1 MSDPIRI
8 GLLGAGWITRAHG
21 HALHTLNHVT
31 PLARPI
37 ELAALAARNPDRG
50 AAMARDLGIE
60 RFTTDWREVVDD
72 PDIDVI
78 AVLLGET
85 AHLEATDAA
94 LALGKPV
101 LCEKPLGRD
110 RFEAA
115 AMLDAAR
122 RAGVHAAVGFNY
134 RYMPAMRLARDIV
147 VQRPARTV
155 PAVPGGLSPGPC
167 RRRPCP
173 SRKPNVSRA
182 ITDYCHIIDFMRYLG
197 NEAEAVQAV
206 AAKLTPA
213 DIGVDLEDAYVAAVE
228 LRGGGIASLE
238 ASRVAWGWKGR
249 QGIEFNGT
257 EGSLWWDMEDLNR
270 LHVFYAADEADGT
283 GGFRDILVS
292 QPEHPFMDMWWP
304 PGHTVGWEHS
314 FAHEWRDFLTA
325 VIDDRRSAVEQA
337 SFEDGYQAA
346 LMCDA
351 VITAAT
357 EQRRVTTRRDGG
369 VGRRQR
375 RPGMTAARELGI
387 GMVGAGTM
395 AGAHS
400 LALSMLAPLYAD
412 LPIRPRLVVRR
423 RRQRPAG
430 VPPRRALRLRARGRR
445 TGVRSWTRPTST
457 SSSRACR
464 RRTTVRSCSARP
476 QRAST
481 S

>member
-1 MSDPIRI
+1 MPDPIRI

-37 ELAALAARNPDRG
+37 ELVALAARSPDRG

-85 AHLEATDAA
+85 AHLEATDAT

-122 RAGVHAAVGFNY
+122 RAGVQAAVGFNY

-147 VQRPARTV
+147 YSGRLGRCLQFRAVYLQDHAAGTV
-155 PAVPGGLSPGPC
+155 
-167 RRRPCP
+167 P

-206 AAKLTPA
+206 AAKLTAA
-213 DIGVDLEDAYVAAVE
+213 DVGVDLEDAYVAAVE

-325 VIDDRRSAVEQA
+325 VIDGTPLPVEQA

-357 EQRRVTTRRDGG
+357 EQRRVTLDE
-369 VGRRQR
+369 
-375 RPGMTAARELGI
+375 MTAS
-387 GMVGAGTM
+387 VGAR
-395 AGAHS
+395 
-400 LALSMLAPLYAD
+400 D
-412 LPIRPRLVVRR
+412 V
-423 RRQRPAG
+423 PA
-430 VPPRRALRLRARGRR
+430 
-445 TGVRSWTRPTST
+445 
-457 SSSRACR
+457 
-464 RRTTVRSCSARP
+464 
-476 QRAST
+476 
-481 S
+481 

>member
-1 MSDPIRI
+1 MADPIRI

-31 PLARPI
+31 PLGRPI
-37 ELAALAARNPDRG
+37 ELAALAARNAERG
-50 AAMARDLGIE
+50 GAMARDLRIE

-85 AHLEATDAA
+85 VHLEATQAT
-94 LALGKPV
+94 LALGKPI

-122 RAGVHAAVGFNY
+122 RAGIQAAVGFNY
-134 RYMPAMRLARDIV
+134 RYMPAMRLARQV
-147 VQRPARTV
+147 VESGRLGRCLQFRAVYLQDHAAGTV
-155 PAVPGGLSPGPC
+155 
-167 RRRPCP
+167 P

-182 ITDYCHIIDFMRYLG
+182 ITDYCHIIDFMRFLG
-197 NEAEAVQAV
+197 NEAEAVQAT
-206 AAKLTPA
+206 AAKLTPS
-213 DIGVDLEDAYVAAVE
+213 DVGVDLEDAYVAAVD

-249 QGIEFNGT
+249 QVVEFNGT

-325 VIDDRRSAVEQA
+325 VIEDRPLPPEQA
-337 SFEDGYQAA
+337 SFEDGFQAA

-357 EQRRVTTRRDGG
+357 ERRRVTLDE
-369 VGRRQR
+369 
-375 RPGMTAARELGI
+375 MAATVARSD
-387 GMVGAGTM
+387 V
-395 AGAHS
+395 
-400 LALSMLAPLYAD
+400 
-412 LPIRPRLVVRR
+412 
-423 RRQRPAG
+423 PA
-430 VPPRRALRLRARGRR
+430 
-445 TGVRSWTRPTST
+445 
-457 SSSRACR
+457 
-464 RRTTVRSCSARP
+464 
-476 QRAST
+476 
-481 S
+481 

>member
-1 MSDPIRI
+1 MTKPIRI

-37 ELAALAARNPDRG
+37 ELAALAARTPDRG
-50 AAMARDLGIE
+50 IAMARDLGIE

-72 PDIDVI
+72 PEVDVI

-85 AHLEATDAA
+85 AHLEATEAT

-115 AMLDAAR
+115 SMLDAAR

-134 RYMPAMRLARDIV
+134 RYMPAMRLAREIV
-147 VQRPARTV
+147 FSGRLGRCLQFRAVYLQDHAAGTV
-155 PAVPGGLSPGPC
+155 
-167 RRRPCP
+167 P

-197 NEAEAVQAV
+197 NEAEAVQAT
-206 AAKLTPA
+206 AAKLTAA

-325 VIDDRRSAVEQA
+325 VIEDRPLPVEQA

-351 VITAAT
+351 IITAAT
-357 EQRRVTTRRDGG
+357 EKHRVTLDE
-369 VGRRQR
+369 
-375 RPGMTAARELGI
+375 MAAS
-387 GMVGAGTM
+387 VGA
-395 AGAHS
+395 S
-400 LALSMLAPLYAD
+400 D
-412 LPIRPRLVVRR
+412 V
-423 RRQRPAG
+423 PA
-430 VPPRRALRLRARGRR
+430 
-445 TGVRSWTRPTST
+445 
-457 SSSRACR
+457 
-464 RRTTVRSCSARP
+464 
-476 QRAST
+476 
-481 S
+481 

>member
-1 MSDPIRI
+1 MADPIRI
-8 GLLGAGWITRAHG
+8 GLLGAGWITRAHA
-21 HALHTLNHVT
+21 HALHTLDHVT
-31 PLARPI
+31 PLGRPI
-37 ELAALAARNPDRG
+37 ELAALAARNPERG
-50 AAMARDLGIE
+50 GAMARDLGIE

-72 PDIDVI
+72 PDIDVV

-85 AHLEATDAA
+85 AHREATEAT
-94 LALGKPV
+94 LALGKPI

-115 AMLDAAR
+115 AMRDAAR

-147 VQRPARTV
+147 DSGRLGRCLQFR
-155 PAVPGGLSPGPC
+155 AVYLQDHAAGMV
-167 RRRPCP
+167 P

-182 ITDYCHIIDFMRYLG
+182 ITDYCHIIDFLRYLG
-197 NEAEAVQAV
+197 NEAEAVQAT
-206 AAKLTPA
+206 AAKLTA
-213 DIGVDLEDAYVAAVE
+213 SDIGVDLEDAYVAAVE

-249 QGIEFNGT
+249 QVIEFNGT

-283 GGFRDILVS
+283 GGFRDVLVS

-325 VIDDRRSAVEQA
+325 VIEGKPLPVEQA
-337 SFEDGYQAA
+337 SFEDGFQAA

-357 EQRRVTTRRDGG
+357 EKRRVTLDE
-369 VGRRQR
+369 
-375 RPGMTAARELGI
+375 MAAS
-387 GMVGAGTM
+387 VAT
-395 AGAHS
+395 S
-400 LALSMLAPLYAD
+400 D
-412 LPIRPRLVVRR
+412 
-423 RRQRPAG
+423 
-430 VPPRRALRLRARGRR
+430 VP
-445 TGVRSWTRPTST
+445 V
-457 SSSRACR
+457 
-464 RRTTVRSCSARP
+464 
-476 QRAST
+476 
-481 S
+481 

>member
-1 MSDPIRI
+1 MADPIRI

-37 ELAALAARNPDRG
+37 ELAALAARTADRG
-50 AAMARDLGIE
+50 VAMARDLGID

-85 AHLEATDAA
+85 AHLEATEAT
-94 LALGKPV
+94 LALRKPV

-115 AMLDAAR
+115 AMLDAAH

-134 RYMPAMRLARDIV
+134 RYMPAMRLAREIV
-147 VQRPARTV
+147 DSGRLGRCLQFRAVYLQDHAAGTV
-155 PAVPGGLSPGPC
+155 
-167 RRRPCP
+167 P

-197 NEAEAVQAV
+197 NEAEAVQAT
-206 AAKLTPA
+206 AAKLTAA

-325 VIDDRRSAVEQA
+325 VIEDTPLPVEQA

-351 VITAAT
+351 IITAAT
-357 EQRRVTTRRDGG
+357 EKRRVTLDE
-369 VGRRQR
+369 
-375 RPGMTAARELGI
+375 MAAS
-387 GMVGAGTM
+387 VGA
-395 AGAHS
+395 S
-400 LALSMLAPLYAD
+400 D
-412 LPIRPRLVVRR
+412 V
-423 RRQRPAG
+423 PA
-430 VPPRRALRLRARGRR
+430 
-445 TGVRSWTRPTST
+445 
-457 SSSRACR
+457 
-464 RRTTVRSCSARP
+464 
-476 QRAST
+476 
-481 S
+481 

>member
-1 MSDPIRI
+1 MPDRIRI

-37 ELAALAARNPDRG
+37 ELTALAARTPDRG

-147 VQRPARTV
+147 SSGRLGRCLQFRAVYLQDHAAGTV
-155 PAVPGGLSPGPC
+155 
-167 RRRPCP
+167 P

-325 VIDDRRSAVEQA
+325 VIDDTPLPVEQA

-357 EQRRVTTRRDGG
+357 EQRRVTLDE
-369 VGRRQR
+369 
-375 RPGMTAARELGI
+375 MAAS
-387 GMVGAGTM
+387 VGA
-395 AGAHS
+395 S
-400 LALSMLAPLYAD
+400 D
-412 LPIRPRLVVRR
+412 V
-423 RRQRPAG
+423 PA
-430 VPPRRALRLRARGRR
+430 
-445 TGVRSWTRPTST
+445 
-457 SSSRACR
+457 
-464 RRTTVRSCSARP
+464 
-476 QRAST
+476 
-481 S
+481 

>member
-147 VQRPARTV
+147 YSGRLGRCLQFRAVYLQDHAAGTV
-155 PAVPGGLSPGPC
+155 
-167 RRRPCP
+167 P

-325 VIDDRRSAVEQA
+325 VIDDTPLPVEQA

-357 EQRRVTTRRDGG
+357 EQRRVTLDE
-369 VGRRQR
+369 
-375 RPGMTAARELGI
+375 MAAS
-387 GMVGAGTM
+387 VGA
-395 AGAHS
+395 S
-400 LALSMLAPLYAD
+400 D
-412 LPIRPRLVVRR
+412 V
-423 RRQRPAG
+423 PA
-430 VPPRRALRLRARGRR
+430 
-445 TGVRSWTRPTST
+445 
-457 SSSRACR
+457 
-464 RRTTVRSCSARP
+464 
-476 QRAST
+476 
-481 S
+481 

>member
-1 MSDPIRI
+1 MADPIRI
-8 GLLGAGWITRAHG
+8 GVLGAGWITRAHG

-31 PLARPI
+31 PLGRPI
-37 ELAALAARNPDRG
+37 ELAALAARNAERG

-60 RFTTDWREVVDD
+60 RFTADWREVVDD

-85 AHLEATDAA
+85 AHLEATQAT
-94 LALGKPV
+94 LALGKPI

-115 AMLDAAR
+115 AMLDAAQ
-122 RAGVHAAVGFNY
+122 RAGIQAAVGFNY
-134 RYMPAMRLARDIV
+134 RYMPAMRLARQV
-147 VQRPARTV
+147 VESGRLGRCLQFRAVYLQDHAAGTV
-155 PAVPGGLSPGPC
+155 
-167 RRRPCP
+167 P

-182 ITDYCHIIDFMRYLG
+182 ITDYCHIIDFMRFLG
-197 NEAEAVQAV
+197 NEAEAVQAT
-206 AAKLTPA
+206 AAKLTPS
-213 DIGVDLEDAYVAAVE
+213 DVGVDLEDAYVAAVD

-249 QGIEFNGT
+249 QVVEFNGT

-270 LHVFYAADEADGT
+270 LHVFYAADESDGT

-325 VIDDRRSAVEQA
+325 VIEERPLPPEQA
-337 SFEDGYQAA
+337 SFEDGFQAA

-357 EQRRVTTRRDGG
+357 EQRRVTLDE
-369 VGRRQR
+369 
-375 RPGMTAARELGI
+375 MAAT
-387 GMVGAGTM
+387 VAG
-395 AGAHS
+395 S
-400 LALSMLAPLYAD
+400 D
-412 LPIRPRLVVRR
+412 V
-423 RRQRPAG
+423 PA
-430 VPPRRALRLRARGRR
+430 
-445 TGVRSWTRPTST
+445 
-457 SSSRACR
+457 
-464 RRTTVRSCSARP
+464 
-476 QRAST
+476 
-481 S
+481 